1 MGEIVPSDFKKR
13 NDFVLR
19 SEFREC
25 CNTVGER
32 IGHDLKDLFTY
43 FVVNV

>member
-1 MGEIVPSDFKKR
+1 MGEIVPVDFKKR

-25 CNTVGER
+25 INTIGEKM
-32 IGHDLKDLFTY
+32 G
-43 FVVNV
+43 